1 MLGNWL
7 KNATIEEFIKKMP
20 RQPLDIKSDY
30 INVLLDVASERT
42 RYRGS
47 QVYEVEL
54 GLSIRDLRL
63 LRMVGAAPGISMGEL
78 VQQSGIEK
86 TLASKHVSALVQRGW
101 VERHVGQADARQ
113 VVLSLT
119 DEGEALVLKAE
130 PLGHEMES
138 RFRDVLTPAEIAALR
153 RMLLKLIAAEAGSR
167 DIFDFLVARLRESKS
182 DAARPSSR
190 NAR

>member
-1 MLGNWL
+1 M
-7 KNATIEEFIKKMP
+7 KKTP

-63 LRMVGAAPGISMGEL
+63 LRMVGVAPGISMGEL

-101 VERHVGQADARQ
+101 VERQVGQADARQ
-113 VVLSLT
+113 VVLALT
-119 DEGEALVLKAE
+119 DEGEALVLQAE
-130 PLGHEMES
+130 PLGHELES
-138 RFRDVLTPAEIAALR
+138 RFLDVLTSAEIASLR
-153 RMLLKLIAAEAGSR
+153 RMLLKLITAEAGSR
-167 DIFDFLVARLRESKS
+167 DIFDFLLARLRESKS